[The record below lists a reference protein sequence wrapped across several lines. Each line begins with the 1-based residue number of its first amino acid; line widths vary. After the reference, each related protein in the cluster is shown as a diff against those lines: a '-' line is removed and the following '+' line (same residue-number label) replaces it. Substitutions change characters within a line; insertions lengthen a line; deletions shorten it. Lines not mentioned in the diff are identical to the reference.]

1 MPPRQL
7 RLHTLRLSALPFF
20 RSLLDA
26 IGSLVRRVSK
36 TSSPVPDL
44 NLIPGE
50 YRGAPLMSRER
61 LLLLLIIFELVL
73 AVLLFRTYGEDSTD
87 AVRDFL
93 GMEVLSQEVRAE
105 NLRTVQIT
113 QARAN
118 LDNLSVAQREVGKQR
133 ANWPHLLD
141 LIYNQPPADVTVSS
155 FRQSESTVT
164 LAGSAPTRQEVFG
177 FQDLLNESPLIEEVA
192 VPTLGAAGAGLEF
205 TFKIVLRKGV
215 NVE

>member
-1 MPPRQL
+1 
-7 RLHTLRLSALPFF
+7 
-20 RSLLDA
+20 
-26 IGSLVRRVSK
+26 
-36 TSSPVPDL
+36 
-44 NLIPGE
+44 
-50 YRGAPLMSRER
+50 MSRER

-141 LIYNQPPADVTVSS
+141 FIYNQPPADVTVSS

-164 LAGSAPTRQEVFG
+164 LAGSAPTRQEVYG

>member
-1 MPPRQL
+1 
-7 RLHTLRLSALPFF
+7 
-20 RSLLDA
+20 
-26 IGSLVRRVSK
+26 
-36 TSSPVPDL
+36 
-44 NLIPGE
+44 
-50 YRGAPLMSRER
+50 MSRER

-141 LIYNQPPADVTVSS
+141 LIYD
-155 FRQSESTVT
+155 
-164 LAGSAPTRQEVFG
+164 
-177 FQDLLNESPLIEEVA
+177 
-192 VPTLGAAGAGLEF
+192 
-205 TFKIVLRKGV
+205 
-215 NVE
+215 

>member
-1 MPPRQL
+1 
-7 RLHTLRLSALPFF
+7 
-20 RSLLDA
+20 
-26 IGSLVRRVSK
+26 
-36 TSSPVPDL
+36 
-44 NLIPGE
+44 
-50 YRGAPLMSRER
+50 MSRER